1 MVKERMIESCT
12 ESIGVACASGLDV
25 APAGLESVLF
35 LSDLKH
41 RPFRH
46 QYSMRMIAIFPVI
59 CTTAAI
65 FTQPPLIPAGTV
77 PHGALHLVGRFFL
90 TISNSL
96 AYTINR
102 RLSIGLSAFGGLVD
116 VGM

>member
-1 MVKERMIESCT
+1 MHRVHWCGMRIRLGCGPRRF
-12 ESIGVACASGLDV
+12 GVCAVFVRPQTQALPPPVFYAYDSDFPCHLHNGSHIHAV
-25 APAGLESVLF
+25 LEIL
-35 LSDLKH
+35 LLCL
-41 RPFRH
+41 R
-46 QYSMRMIAIFPVI
+46 Q
-59 CTTAAI
+59 
-65 FTQPPLIPAGTV
+65 LPAGTV
-77 PHGALHLVGRFFL
+77 PHGALRLVGRFFL